1 MKVLGIS
8 GSLRKGSWNTS
19 VLRAA
24 QGLAPA
30 EMTIEIGAI
39 GDIPLYNEDV
49 RATGSPASVER
60 FSSQIAAADAVL
72 FVSPEYNFSIP
83 GVLENAIDWAS
94 RPPNQPFNDK
104 PVSIMGASGGPVGT
118 ARMQYDLRK
127 SLGSINALVMLK
139 PEVFISQAGTKID
152 EAGNLTDETTRDFI
166 RKLLEALAA
175 WTNRMRS
182 TASPPELP
190 PLAPGTSSEKPALD
204 NIAAPFA
211 LPAVSSSMTLSTHA
225 PGEQLQGSTSWPNRK
240 RPCHRKN
247 RIISPAVRRR

>member
-83 GVLENAIDWAS
+83 GVLKNAIDWAS

-104 PVSIMGASGGPVGT
+104 PVAIMGASGGPVGT

-152 EAGNLTDETTRDFI
+152 EAGKLTDETTRDFI

-182 TASPPELP
+182 TAPQS
-190 PLAPGTSSEKPALD
+190 A
-204 NIAAPFA
+204 
-211 LPAVSSSMTLSTHA
+211 
-225 PGEQLQGSTSWPNRK
+225 
-240 RPCHRKN
+240 
-247 RIISPAVRRR
+247 